1 MASKQKSEEK
11 ILNYTL
17 NNLNIKDIC
26 PNSVDGVVL
35 SIEEENM
42 VRIDLPSAM
51 TAESFKKWL
60 RGKGGVFSKDV
71 RNFIKGK
78 PAGTYILMEGEGE
91 RTILRLIEDDEFPAF
106 EIKKLVDGKVKDK
119 AYMILRTLK
128 ENEPL
133 ISSILL
139 ASVSKSSNPPGVNC
153 ALILL
158 GLLRTLL
165 IISNFLLSLAF

>member
-17 NNLNIKDIC
+17 NTLNIKDIC

-35 SIEEENM
+35 SIEEENRL
-42 VRIDLPSAM
+42 RIDLPSTM
-51 TAESFKKWL
+51 TSESFKKWVK
-60 RGKGGVFSKDV
+60 GKGGVFSNDV

-119 AYMILRTLK
+119 AYMILRNLK
-128 ENEPL
+128 EDEPL
-133 ISSILL
+133 VTSSRYIEEIIEEEIEQ
-139 ASVSKSSNPPGVNC
+139 SEPQDMPHDTDEDS
-153 ALILL
+153 LIQSMQLF
-158 GLLRTLL
+158 TD
-165 IISNFLLSLAF
+165 

>member
-119 AYMILRTLK
+119 AYMILRNLK
-128 ENEPL
+128 EDEPL
-133 ISSILL
+133 VTSSRYIEEIIEEEIEQ
-139 ASVSKSSNPPGVNC
+139 SEPQDIPHDTDEDS
-153 ALILL
+153 LIQSMQLF
-158 GLLRTLL
+158 TD
-165 IISNFLLSLAF
+165 